1 MKIDRLMGILTILLQ
16 RDQVTAPMLAQ
27 RFEVSRRTINR
38 DLEDLCRAGIPI
50 VTTQGYGGGISL
62 APEYQIDRALVTP
75 EELRAMLAGLRS
87 LDSIADTAY
96 ADTLREKLSRRG
108 GAAEEESIRVELAS
122 YGREALVRK
131 IAALRRAIDGRRV
144 VAFTYYTEKGEH
156 RRRVEPYRLVFRW
169 YGWYLFGY
177 CLARQDW
184 RLFKLDRLWQLEET
198 AAGFT
203 PRALPPEDTG
213 LAGPYQGAVPI
224 RLRAVFAP
232 EVRYRLLE
240 EYGPESYEE
249 LPGGGLLFTWD
260 FAKEDYLRAW
270 IFSFGSKV
278 RVLEPSSLQRE
289 RLAQAQEILQQT

>member
-16 RDQVTAPMLAQ
+16 REQVTAPLLAR

-38 DLEDLCRAGIPI
+38 DLEDLCRAGVPI

-75 EELRAMLAGLRS
+75 EELRALLAGLRG

-108 GAAEEESIRVELAS
+108 GAAEEERIRVELAS
-122 YGREALVRK
+122 YGKEALVRK

-144 VAFTYYTEKGEH
+144 VTFTYYTEKGAAA
-156 RRRVEPYRLVFRW
+156 RRVEPYQLVFRW

-184 RLFKLDRLWQLEET
+184 RLFKLDRLWQLEQTE
-198 AAGFT
+198 AGFT
-203 PRALPPEDTG
+203 PRKMPPEEDG
-213 LAGPYQGAVPI
+213 AAGSFRAAAPI
-224 RLRAVFAP
+224 RLQAVFAP

-240 EYGPESYEE
+240 EYGPESYTE
-249 LPGGGLLFTWD
+249 LPGGELLFRWD

-278 RVLEPSSLQRE
+278 RVLEPQSLQQE
-289 RLAQAQEILQQT
+289 RLAQAREILQQT